1 MKEKLYTIPLND
13 AINADDECMFCYI
26 ERDIEQNLM
35 DFTLGSSSSYM
46 ESDIRDKT
54 DAAGFCKEHY
64 KKMFRYGN
72 ALGNAWIM
80 KTHVKKMTDEMLG
93 AMKDFKPG
101 KVSLKAKLTGKV
113 EETNSITEWVNRK
126 KSSCF
131 ICEGFRGNFERYMDT
146 FFYLY
151 KNDSEFAKK
160 INTGKGFCIPHFG
173 DLVEAA
179 NTRLKDD
186 EKQAFYD
193 MLFERMKTATARI
206 YEDVSWNI
214 EKYDYRN
221 ADADWKNAK
230 DAVPRCM
237 QKMGGGYPGDK
248 DYISKK

>member
-1 MKEKLYTIPLND
+1 MKEKLFTIPVND

-26 ERDIEQNLM
+26 ERDIEQKLL

-80 KTHVKKMTDEMLG
+80 KTHVKKMTGEMLS
-93 AMKDFKPG
+93 AMDAYKPS
-101 KVSLKAKLTGKV
+101 KISLKAKLTGKTDAV
-113 EETNSITEWVNRK
+113 NEITRWVNTK
-126 KSSCF
+126 KNTCF
-131 ICEGFRGNFERYMDT
+131 ICEGFRDDYERYMDT

-151 KNDSEFAKK
+151 KNDESFAYRIK
-160 INTGKGFCIPHFG
+160 NGKGFCIPHFG
-173 DLVEAA
+173 DLADAA
-179 NTRLKDD
+179 QTRLGDK
-186 EKQAFYD
+186 EKQEFFEV
-193 MLFERMKTATARI
+193 LFDRMKVAMERI
-206 YEDVSWNI
+206 SEDLSWNI
-214 EKYDYRN
+214 EKFDYRN
-221 ADADWKNAK
+221 ADADWKNSR
-230 DAVPRCM
+230 DAVPRSM